1 MPIRAAQMIVKKLS
15 KQYYSYGNMV
25 ASRTYLLLL
34 FSLSF
39 ISYFSLPLISKSFNQ
54 VITPSIQNNIPL
66 SHISTS
72 LDSQCWHASAHVQFN
87 NFTLARH
94 PPTSYLITEQIRLS
108 HPNQP
113 VTFELLQQAQQI
125 FESITTTSVIIG
137 HTGTAVNLASICYK
151 HQGHCLVHAPPFD
164 QFENEHDWKTKTTIK
179 NTKYETHP
187 YSIYSNATFTNGQL
201 KKADAILLT
210 FVLKQ
215 TQHGNTLLI
224 WNKILEQIKLQ
235 HHILD
240 MDYPQEQDHT
250 TRIWSTTSNTLP
262 HMIQYKVKEKTNY
275 KKKKKMLTPIFF

>member
-1 MPIRAAQMIVKKLS
+1 MIVKKLS
-15 KQYYSYGNMV
+15 KQYYNYGNLV

-34 FSLSF
+34 FSFSF

-87 NFTLARH
+87 NFTLAHH

-113 VTFELLQQAQQI
+113 VTFELVKQAQQI
-125 FESITTTSVIIG
+125 YESIGATSVIVG
-137 HTGTAVNLASICYK
+137 HTDTAVSLASICYK
-151 HQGHCLVHAPPFD
+151 HQGHCLVHAPPFI

-179 NTKYETHP
+179 QYKNYETHP
-187 YSIYSNATFTNGQL
+187 YSVYSNATFTKTGQL

-224 WNKILEQIKLQ
+224 WNEILEQVKLQ
-235 HHILD
+235 YGILD
-240 MDYPQEQDHT
+240 IYQQEQDHSSH
-250 TRIWSTTSNTLP
+250 IWFTTSNTLP
-262 HMIQYKVKEKTNY
+262 HMIQYKVRSKNY
-275 KKKKKMLTPIFF
+275 YEDFFYIY